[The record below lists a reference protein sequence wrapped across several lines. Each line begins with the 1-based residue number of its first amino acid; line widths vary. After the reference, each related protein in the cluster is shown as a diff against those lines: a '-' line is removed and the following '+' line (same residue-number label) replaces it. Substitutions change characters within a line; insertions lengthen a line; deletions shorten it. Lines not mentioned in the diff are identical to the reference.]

1 MRSRLRYA
9 LFGVLATVSGMAVAH
24 FVAALLDPVS
34 SPVLAVGSTVIDL
47 TPTPLKEWAVRNFG
61 TNDKLVLI
69 GSVLAGTIVLA
80 GIAGLL
86 ARKRF
91 SLGAGLL
98 ILLVGMAGAAALTRP
113 TANLADMLPSLVA
126 GVVGVAVLGGLQWL
140 DHTPS
145 GVHDKQ
151 GGPGLE
157 TNRRVLLIAGGL
169 VAAASAFGGAGQWSS
184 ACARGPKTSRCLRRP
199 SLQRRSRK
207 DWRLVSAPSAGCGRP
222 PTTSTGSTPR
232 SSLRRSVWTA
242 GR

>member
-9 LFGVLATVSGMAVAH
+9 LFGVLATVTGMAVAH
-24 FVAALLDPVS
+24 LVAALLDPVS

-61 TNDKLVLI
+61 TNDKLILI

-113 TANLADMLPSLVA
+113 TANLADVLPSLVA
-126 GVVGVAVLGGLQWL
+126 GVVGVAVLGGLQL
-140 DHTPS
+140 
-145 GVHDKQ
+145 
-151 GGPGLE
+151 
-157 TNRRVLLIAGGL
+157 
-169 VAAASAFGGAGQWSS
+169 
-184 ACARGPKTSRCLRRP
+184 ARS
-199 SLQRRSRK
+199 RRSRCARH
-207 DWRLVSAPSAGCGRP
+207 DGERRASAR
-222 PTTSTGSTPR
+222 TGACS
-232 SSLRRSVWTA
+232 
-242 GR
+242 